1 MPASVCAVFVRD
13 PRLSGTQGKETGHG
27 EGGGRVGH
35 GACVTRRMGRGPGGG
50 GGEMEQG

>member
-1 MPASVCAVFVRD
+1 MRCVFVRD
-13 PRLSGTQGKETGHG
+13 PRLSGTQGKESGHG

-35 GACVTRRMGRGPGGG
+35 GACVTRRMGRVPVGGG